1 MQISPDLMNTIMVVL
16 EVILALTGGFLA
28 ALWISLVIWTFR
40 DIRSRTRDIFAQLL
54 ATLLVLILNIPG
66 LLLYLILRPPER
78 LTEAYERALE
88 EEALLQD
95 IEERAVCPAC
105 KRQVEKDFI
114 LCPACHTPLKKRCH
128 ECGRV
133 LQLRWT
139 ICPYCGTPQDGAGA
153 ETEQAEPAEEYPHQ
167 QTLFDEDEEEME
179 TAAWPASGR
188 SSSHTSSED

>member
-1 MQISPDLMNTIMVVL
+1 MPISPDLMNTIVVVL
-16 EVILALTGGFLA
+16 EIILALLGGFLA

-54 ATLLVLILNIPG
+54 ATLLVLVFNIPG

-78 LTEAYERALE
+78 LSEAYERALE

-114 LCPACHTPLKKRCH
+114 LCPACHTPLKKRCP

-133 LQLRWT
+133 LQLRWS
-139 ICPYCGTPQDGAGA
+139 ICPYCGAPQDGAG
-153 ETEQAEPAEEYPHQ
+153 ETMEPSEFGETFPQPQALLDDAG
-167 QTLFDEDEEEME
+167 ME
-179 TAAWPASGR
+179 TAAWPASSGP
-188 SSSHTSSED
+188 SSSTMEES

>member
-1 MQISPDLMNTIMVVL
+1 MPISPDLMNTIVVVL
-16 EVILALTGGFLA
+16 EVILALLGGFLA

-54 ATLLVLILNIPG
+54 ATLLVLVFNIPG

-78 LTEAYERALE
+78 LSEAYERALE

-105 KRQVEKDFI
+105 KRQVEKEFI
-114 LCPACHTPLKKRCH
+114 LCPACHTPLKKRCS

-133 LQLRWT
+133 LQLRWS
-139 ICPYCGTPQDGAGA
+139 ICPYCGAPQDSAG
-153 ETEQAEPAEEYPHQ
+153 EKAEPFARGEEAHSQP
-167 QTLFDEDEEEME
+167 QTLFDDEEME
-179 TAAWPASGR
+179 TAAWPASSG
-188 SSSHTSSED
+188 SSSNALEED

>member
-1 MQISPDLMNTIMVVL
+1 MPISPDLMNTIMVVL

-54 ATLLVLILNIPG
+54 ATLLVLVLNIPG

-114 LCPACHTPLKKRCH
+114 LCPACHTPLKKRCP

-139 ICPYCGTPQDGAGA
+139 ICPYCGAPQDGAGTGA
-153 ETEQAEPAEEYPHQ
+153 EQAAPAEEYLHPQ
-167 QTLFDEDEEEME
+167 APFDEEEME
-179 TAAWPASGR
+179 TAAWPASG
-188 SSSHTSSED
+188 SSSSLTSSED